1 LKYVGSYQY
10 RSVTFKAELMLDWYL
25 KTKTSNANS
34 DVIYPY
40 AILSVS
46 EKYIFKSEL
55 SVNHYLLQVLTLV
68 KIICSKVA

>member
-1 LKYVGSYQY
+1 M
-10 RSVTFKAELMLDWYL
+10 FDWYL
-25 KTKTSNANS
+25 KTKAPKANS

-40 AILSVS
+40 AVLSVS

-55 SVNHYLLQVLTLV
+55 RLNHYLLQVLTLV

>member
-1 LKYVGSYQY
+1 MLGSYQY
-10 RSVTFKAELMLDWYL
+10 LSVTFNAELMLDWYL

-46 EKYIFKSEL
+46 EKYTFKSEL
-55 SVNHYLLQVLTLV
+55 SLNHYLLQVLTLGKV
-68 KIICSKVA
+68 ICSKVA